1 MKKAIQ
7 QDTLEA
13 LVSDAALREC
23 RAVRVEG
30 GWSLQGRSTACGR
43 NVLIFLYLGMTPD
56 LDARGCASACLT
68 GFSEGLDDGL
78 QAWTD
83 CWSLVSGVLICVQCG
98 AWRQPSEAERPFVH
112 AMNCTLRR
120 DFVQWPW
127 QGLLEIIGKLPA
139 VPGAAGLEP
148 LGDA

>member
-43 NVLIFLYLGMTPD
+43 NVLIFLYLGMTPTTAATPPTSSARAKRLAMASLSIAGSPAASMEIRSSVFMALFTSD
-56 LDARGCASACLT
+56 HHRQRFQAAMDTYLDRRTGKTGQLSRFLYRTAFQFHMNDGQTLT
-68 GFSEGLDDGL
+68 LG
-78 QAWTD
+78 Q
-83 CWSLVSGVLICVQCG
+83 VL
-98 AWRQPSEAERPFVH
+98 
-112 AMNCTLRR
+112 
-120 DFVQWPW
+120 
-127 QGLLEIIGKLPA
+127 
-139 VPGAAGLEP
+139 
-148 LGDA
+148 